1 MKNKNTI
8 FTGNKT
14 AIEVM
19 VEGLIFA
26 LGTGTALTIAAAL
39 ITIILNF

>member
-8 FTGNKT
+8 FENKT
-14 AIEVM
+14 ATEVM
-19 VEGLIFA
+19 VEALIFA

-39 ITIILNF
+39 ITVILNF